1 MHVEQTLI
9 EAIAAAASEFQNDI
23 EVELEQPAQLIHGD
37 YSTNVAMKLARVA
50 RKPANHCG
58 NNKRK
63 ARASAFASHSNRGSK
78 TRFY

>member
-23 EVELEQPAQLIHGD
+23 DVELEQPAQLIHGD

-50 RKPANHCG
+50 RK
-58 NNKRK
+58 
-63 ARASAFASHSNRGSK
+63 
-78 TRFY
+78 TR